1 MGVKSKKPQE
11 EQPSEGIVIPPYSP
25 VNDDPNLSKMSP
37 APQQNYHLKSAP
49 HRDSPVLLL
58 RSVDEITREF
68 WSFSSKPRE
77 DSYVLQ
83 ALYYLSLIF
92 RFRT

>member
-1 MGVKSKKPQE
+1 MKSTKSQVE
-11 EQPSEGIVIPPYSP
+11 EPSEGIVVPPYSP
-25 VNDDPNLSKMSP
+25 VNDDPNLSKMTP

-49 HRDSPVLLL
+49 RSDSPVLLL
-58 RSVDEITREF
+58 RSVDEITQEF

-92 RFRT
+92 SFRT